1 MTKRL
6 FKKREK
12 SGYLQAAA
20 LTPMVDMLTLL
31 LLFLL
36 QSYSTDPPTNVRSE
50 SFNLPST
57 SANAPLS
64 QGATMVITESGIF
77 INDLRITGTDQWIDG
92 DDTLIRPIYDTL
104 HTLERGHLQI
114 RADAD
119 IPYSVIRKVLFT
131 SESAGWLELAIVAE
145 QRSSL

>member
-1 MTKRL
+1 MTRGL
-6 FKKREK
+6 FKKRKK
-12 SGYLQAAA
+12 SGSLQVAA

-36 QSYSTDPPTNVRSE
+36 KSYSTDPPTNARSE

-57 SANAPLS
+57 SAIAPVS
-64 QGATMVITESGIF
+64 QGTTMVITESGIF
-77 INDLRITGTDQWIDG
+77 INELRITGTDQWIEG
-92 DDTLIRPIYDTL
+92 TDTLIRPLYDTL
-104 HTLERGHLQI
+104 HTIERSHLQI

-119 IPYSVIRKVLFT
+119 IPYSLIRKVLFT

>member
-1 MTKRL
+1 MKQRL
-6 FKKREK
+6 FKKRGK

-36 QSYSTDPPTNVRSE
+36 QSYSTDTPTNTRSE
-50 SFNLPST
+50 SFSLPST
-57 SANAPLS
+57 SAVAPLS
-64 QGATMVITESGIF
+64 QGLTMVITESGIF
-77 INDLRITGTDQWIDG
+77 MNDLRITGTDQWVDG
-92 DDTLIRPIYDTL
+92 EDALIRPIYDTL
-104 HTLERGHLQI
+104 NSLERSHLQI

-131 SESAGWLELAIVAE
+131 SESAGWLELALVAE